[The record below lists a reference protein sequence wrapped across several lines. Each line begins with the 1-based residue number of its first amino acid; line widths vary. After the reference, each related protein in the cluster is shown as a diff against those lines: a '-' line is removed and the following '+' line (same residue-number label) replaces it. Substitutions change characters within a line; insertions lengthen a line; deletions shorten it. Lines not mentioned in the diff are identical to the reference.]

1 MEHHDNFVEEI
12 YNNFIKANSI
22 LYSININEIFELL
35 LNYRIENF
43 STTYPIINPYN
54 LNKNDIM
61 MGVDNNYY
69 IVKYSTNG
77 DKYWK
82 KINRK

>member
-1 MEHHDNFVEEI
+1 MEHTDNFIEEI

-69 IVKYSTNG
+69 IVKLATNG
-77 DKYWK
+77 TKYWK